1 MARMRQ
7 GFCGGLRK
15 RLSSRSYRVCRG
27 DFTPPRRRE
36 RRGNLNKKINQKRG
50 FGLRLWR
57 SPLVEMKQYTSGH
70 RLSLALFITNVI
82 GATIYV
88 FASMA
93 SWAIREELAQG
104 VHSTTGEPFV
114 WAVRTW
120 PILICFGL
128 LNLIWILRIKK
139 WRDSY
144 FLAMAAMIWLIA
156 MWIDFAHH

>member
-1 MARMRQ
+1 
-7 GFCGGLRK
+7 
-15 RLSSRSYRVCRG
+15 
-27 DFTPPRRRE
+27 
-36 RRGNLNKKINQKRG
+36 
-50 FGLRLWR
+50 
-57 SPLVEMKQYTSGH
+57 MKQYISGH

-93 SWAIREELAQG
+93 SWAIPEELAQG
-104 VHSTTGEPFV
+104 IHSATGEPLV

-120 PILICFGL
+120 PIFICFGL

-144 FLAMAAMIWLIA
+144 FLLAAAMVWLSA
-156 MWIDFAHH
+156 MWIDFAHHVNRLS